1 LRKAAHDAGRVEFR
15 ANVGE
20 IVLLR
25 QQRSHTDFM
34 PGTLMM
40 NCKPFDE
47 YFRPRQSWC
56 VNQLKNP
63 HDLSL

>member
-1 LRKAAHDAGRVEFR
+1 
-15 ANVGE
+15 
-20 IVLLR
+20 
-25 QQRSHTDFM
+25 M

-47 YFRPRQSWC
+47 YFCPRQSWC

-63 HDLSL
+63 HDLSLWWPPASQRRDDPRTWAKTAHSTLSSDS